1 MLHKLFQYHWHKLFN
16 KNKPV
21 RLIMTLLVKN
31 EADIIADNIR
41 VHHKLGVDGFAVMDN
56 GSCDGTLELLQQ
68 LKDEGINIHIIHQPA
83 QDYQQAKWMTE
94 LAFYARDKMGA
105 DMVISNDADEF
116 YIPKNGIDLKAYFT
130 RKDSVVTVRRYNMA
144 LDERAMQPGYQYWD
158 GDLKVINP
166 IFYDKSAQLKQDSVS
181 MLLVKISPKA
191 IVNPYG
197 LFRLKGGNHWAR
209 HVWRLISKRDESG
222 IEVIHFPIRSYE
234 QFERNIINRKRLIET
249 TNARMGDHY
258 RRWVRLYD
266 EGKLREEFQK
276 FLLSGNDIGTL
287 KKLGVL
293 HCNSVT
299 HFFR

>member
-1 MLHKLFQYHWHKLFN
+1 MLHKFAHFLIHRA
-16 KNKPV
+16 KNRGPI

-41 VHHKLGVDGFAVMDN
+41 VHHNLGVDGFAVMDN
-56 GSCDGTLELLQQ
+56 GSTDGTLDLLQQ

-116 YIPKNGIDLKAYFT
+116 YIPKNGCDLRAYFS

-144 LDERAMQPGYQYWD
+144 LDDRAMQPGYQYWD

-166 IFYDKSAQLKQDSVS
+166 IFYDKSAQLKQDAVS

-197 LFRLKGGNHWAR
+197 LFRLKGGNHRAN
-209 HVWRLISKRDESG
+209 HVWRLISKRDEAD
-222 IEVIHFPIRSYE
+222 IEVIHFPIRSYD

-276 FLLSGNDIGTL
+276 FLLSADDIATL
-287 KKLGVL
+287 NKLGVL
-293 HCNSVT
+293 EHNAIT
-299 HFFR
+299 RFFR